1 MDECAEAMAMALL
14 RGMVFVKYVAFKEVI
29 IEGDCEIV
37 IHLII
42 DSCSN
47 FSYFGSRLLAS

>member
-1 MDECAEAMAMALL
+1 MDECAEDMALL

-42 DSCSN
+42 NSCSN